1 MRKKKSIRVRLP
13 DGVTAR
19 EVRAAVARLR
29 RTGEN
34 RNPLDVAVT
43 IVAEKEAAALS
54 ERQADSA
61 VNPQAVLS

>member
-1 MRKKKSIRVRLP
+1 MRKKKTIRVRLP
-13 DGVTAR
+13 EGVTAR

-29 RTGEN
+29 RNGEN

-54 ERQADSA
+54 ERRAEGAAD
-61 VNPQAVLS
+61 PQAVLS